1 MPVNGDNLQVII
13 PYRDLVALLN
23 SAQRVDALDKKM
35 DRVIEQNKLLRG
47 QFTEL
52 MEEFKKLW

>member
-1 MPVNGDNLQVII
+1 MPVNGDNLQVVIS
-13 PYRDLVALLN
+13 YRDLVNLLN
-23 SAQRVDALDKKM
+23 AAQRVDALDRKM
-35 DRVIEQNKLLRG
+35 DRIIEQNKLLRG